1 MPKCIDEMRSEM
13 EVRLLRF
20 RMRLKFGTGR
30 IRLSKRVEGRSERDE
45 ESTTLSRVLG
55 GRITSASAEKEEKSE
70 IRRACVFAPSS
81 MVKRVRAPD
90 VPRNVVLLSTSSD
103 KVQLD
108 A

>member
-1 MPKCIDEMRSEM
+1 M
-13 EVRLLRF
+13 
-20 RMRLKFGTGR
+20 
-30 IRLSKRVEGRSERDE
+30 
-45 ESTTLSRVLG
+45 TLNRVLG

-81 MVKRVRAPD
+81 MVKKVRAPD

-108 A
+108 V